1 MNYLIAVLRFLL
13 LFAGW
18 AAIILLVLLILVLF
32 VPVRYRLRADVKDEG
47 SREEPDFSRLK
58 DAASCR
64 AEMSW
69 LFGFLRCRL
78 DVPSDEDGPVV
89 YILFIPIRP
98 LKILGR
104 RRARK
109 DKKPDNEAQRELDRD
124 RQEKESAAESKKAA
138 ASSNKAASESNEAA
152 AESNEA
158 AAESTEASEP
168 AGNSEGLKRTSKKSE
183 GAFRILELIRDPE
196 LERARSI
203 VLKQVLKV
211 LKMLLPKKWS
221 VDADL
226 GLGNPYDTAK
236 ILEAAGMMYPVLQG
250 HVRITPE
257 FDIYRFNAVLK
268 ASGRLYLFMAVIA
281 ALTVLFDRDTA
292 KLRKELKKFRG

>member
-32 VPVRYRLRADVKDEG
+32 VPVRYRLKADLKDEG

-64 AEMSW
+64 AELSW

-78 DVPSDEDGPVV
+78 DVPSDEEGPVI
-89 YILFIPIRP
+89 YILFIPVR
-98 LKILGR
+98 LGKILER
-104 RRARK
+104 KRARQE
-109 DKKPDNEAQRELDRD
+109 KKPDNEAQRELDRD

-138 ASSNKAASESNEAA
+138 AGSNKAGFESSEAAAGSNEAA
-152 AESNEA
+152 AVNSEA
-158 AAESTEASEP
+158 AEP
-168 AGNSEGLKRTSKKSE
+168 AGNTARPKRTSKKSE
-183 GAFRILELIRDPE
+183 SVFRILELLRDPE
-196 LERARSI
+196 LERARGI
-203 VLKQVLKV
+203 VLRQVLKV

-221 VDADL
+221 ADADL

-257 FDIYRFNAVLK
+257 FEIYRFNAALK